1 MKPLSYYIRGAKIVA
16 SQIAIPAHIRKVKQ
30 VALDD
35 FQLLVFS
42 NEEVGRRIWL
52 FKTFEVEETKL
63 FSNIV
68 KPDDVCLDIG
78 GNIGYFSM
86 LLAARAK
93 LGHVHVFE
101 PIPINAALI
110 NASKE
115 LNGFNN
121 ITINNLAVGD
131 ENGTVSFSV
140 SNDSAYSSLMAT
152 GRAAEARNI
161 TVPILR
167 IDDYLAEKKI
177 SHVDII
183 KVDVEGAEN
192 MVIDGAKGLL
202 ASKTKKPRLVLLEL
216 FDENLKPFGSSVA
229 AIVEKM
235 RGWGYAPHVTNP
247 DGTLRPFSAEITD
260 VYPNVIF
267 TPV

>member
-1 MKPLSYYIRGAKIVA
+1 MKSLVHYVRGATIMVSQVA
-16 SQIAIPAHIRKVKQ
+16 VPTHVRKVKQ
-30 VALDD
+30 VALRD
-35 FQLLVFS
+35 FQLLVFN
-42 NEEVGRRIWL
+42 NEVVGRRIWL

-93 LGHVHVFE
+93 QGHVHVFE
-101 PIPINAALI
+101 PIPINAAMI

-121 ITINNLAVGD
+121 VTTNNLAVGD

-140 SNDSAYSSLMAT
+140 SNDSAYSSIKAT
-152 GRAAEARNI
+152 GRVAEARNI

-167 IDDYLAEKKI
+167 IDDYLAERNIK
-177 SHVDII
+177 HVDII

-202 ASKTKKPRLVLLEL
+202 TSKTKKPRLVLLEL

-229 AIVEKM
+229 AIVQKM
-235 RGWGYAPHVTNP
+235 RGWGYAPHVTNS
-247 DGTLRPFSAEITD
+247 DGTLRPFSAEMTD
-260 VYPNVIF
+260 IYPNVIF